1 MAKKQQSP
9 DGNEERFLNIRRGLI
24 IATFASIG
32 LVALLWG
39 AIQLEHFLIR
49 DPQFTL
55 AVPPD
60 AGEPSPAIEIIG
72 VTNSARENI
81 AALFE
86 KDYGQSLYL
95 MPLRQRRDDL
105 LRLPWIKEARITRVW
120 PNRLKI
126 RVTEREPIAFVQLP
140 GEAEL
145 PLIDNDGFL
154 LRPEVN
160 GSFNLPVLTG
170 ITREQSD
177 EERRVRVRRL
187 RKLITDSG
195 ELSAKIS
202 EVDVADPDNLKV
214 MQDAGGKAVTL
225 IIGNRYFKRR
235 LEKFKQN
242 ADDLLRRDPGK
253 TTFDLRVDGSIYAR
267 PTLTAEGVRRSD

>member
-60 AGEPSPAIEIIG
+60 AGEPSPAIEVIG

-105 LRLPWIKEARITRVW
+105 LRLPWIKEARITRIW

-140 GEAEL
+140 GENEL
-145 PLIDNDGFL
+145 PLIDSDGFL

-160 GSFNLPVLTG
+160 ASFNLPVLTG

>member
-60 AGEPSPAIEIIG
+60 AGEPSPAIEVIG

-86 KDYGQSLYL
+86 KDYGQSL
-95 MPLRQRRDDL
+95 
-105 LRLPWIKEARITRVW
+105 
-120 PNRLKI
+120 
-126 RVTEREPIAFVQLP
+126 
-140 GEAEL
+140 
-145 PLIDNDGFL
+145 
-154 LRPEVN
+154 
-160 GSFNLPVLTG
+160 
-170 ITREQSD
+170 
-177 EERRVRVRRL
+177 
-187 RKLITDSG
+187 
-195 ELSAKIS
+195 
-202 EVDVADPDNLKV
+202 
-214 MQDAGGKAVTL
+214 
-225 IIGNRYFKRR
+225 
-235 LEKFKQN
+235 
-242 ADDLLRRDPGK
+242 
-253 TTFDLRVDGSIYAR
+253 
-267 PTLTAEGVRRSD
+267 